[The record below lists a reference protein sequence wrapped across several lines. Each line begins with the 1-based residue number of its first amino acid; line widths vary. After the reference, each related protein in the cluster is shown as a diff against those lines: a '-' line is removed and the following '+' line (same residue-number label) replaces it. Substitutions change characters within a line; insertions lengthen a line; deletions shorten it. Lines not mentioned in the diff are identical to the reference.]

1 MELPELESLVKRAF
15 GAEAEARPFGA
26 IEWTTGAE
34 MAAAIAVFDAGGDN
48 VEHTHP
54 NCEEAVFVLEGEI
67 EHTLGEQS
75 TILAAGDFIV
85 VPRDAPHRL
94 INRGGKPCRMLIVF
108 TSPDRAFVPT
118 TR

>member
-15 GAEAEARPFGA
+15 GAGSEARPFGT
-26 IEWTTGAE
+26 IEWAASAE
-34 MAAAIAVFDAGGDN
+34 MAAALAVFDAGGDN

-54 NCEEAVFVLEGEI
+54 NCEEAVYVLEGAI

-94 INRGGKPCRMLIVF
+94 INRSGKPCRMLIVF
-108 TSPDRAFVPT
+108 TSPDREFVPT
-118 TR
+118 GR